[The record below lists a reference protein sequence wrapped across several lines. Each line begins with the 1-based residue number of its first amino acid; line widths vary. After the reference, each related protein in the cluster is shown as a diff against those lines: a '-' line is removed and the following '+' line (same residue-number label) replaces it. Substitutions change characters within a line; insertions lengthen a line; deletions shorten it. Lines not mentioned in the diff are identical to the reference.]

1 MISTTSTVTTT
12 MIGSSNSTSQMMNL
26 KTPRKGN
33 EVRSR
38 LLNNLGVFKPPP
50 TGGTHTMTPTDP
62 AIARKMN
69 ILRGMGLGGMIA
81 PTPLQVSSQTVTI
94 DTTDIV
100 SKLSLSAMT
109 LEPLKYKRDTTTTT
123 TQTSLVDTNHRNHSP
138 LTEESSSSNQTL
150 DKRRKKQIQF
160 NDHVSVVPI
169 PMRNEYSERV
179 RARLWSDRYE
189 IHDMASRNALE
200 FAAEGWDW
208 KNVIEDDGMF
218 VCTASG
224 ELIHPVHCQR

>member
-1 MISTTSTVTTT
+1 M
-12 MIGSSNSTSQMMNL
+12 STSSQMSL
-26 KTPRKGN
+26 KSPRKGN

-38 LLNNLGVFKPPP
+38 LLNNLGVFKPPSGS
-50 TGGTHTMTPTDP
+50 TVNMTPTDP

-69 ILRGMGLGGMIA
+69 ILRGMGLGGLI
-81 PTPLQVSSQTVTI
+81 PPQPLQVSSQTVTI
-94 DTTDIV
+94 DTGDIV

-109 LEPLKYKRDTTTTT
+109 IEPLKYKRETL
-123 TQTSLVDTNHRNHSP
+123 LVQSVVP
-138 LTEESSSSNQTL
+138 SSSSPTDTNNNYNTL
-150 DKRRKKQIQF
+150 QPQPIDKRPRKQIQF
-160 NDHVSVVPI
+160 NDDVSVVPI
-169 PMRNEYSERV
+169 PMRSEYSERV
-179 RARLWSDRYE
+179 RARLWSDRFE